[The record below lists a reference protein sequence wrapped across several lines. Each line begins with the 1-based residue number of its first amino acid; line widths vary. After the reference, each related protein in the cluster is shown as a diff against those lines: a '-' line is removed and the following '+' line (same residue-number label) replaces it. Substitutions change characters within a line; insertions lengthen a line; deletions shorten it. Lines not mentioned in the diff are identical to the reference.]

1 LSARH
6 EALRAVQRRLE
17 RFYAL
22 ERAPDVVDFVHFV
35 QGDEPE
41 SRETLVLLQT
51 EEALEIRLVL
61 PPLELPAQ
69 AEPRA
74 DDGFLQLVE
83 GVSHFVYVAERA
95 RTNLPATR
103 LELELQAEVDKFVVL
118 GGGRLEP
125 HQARRLHVDLYER
138 VRFLHPPGSEDGERY
153 RLANDLAARFV
164 ARLFHNRSG
173 ESGGAV
179 RALRRFYR
187 SGQTEK
193 IHLARAA

>member
-1 LSARH
+1 LSARKR
-6 EALRAVQRRLE
+6 ALRSVQHQLE

-22 ERAPDVVDFVHFV
+22 ERAPDVVDFVRT
-35 QGDEPE
+35 GEPGH
-41 SRETLVLLQT
+41 RETLVLRQDDD
-51 EEALEIRLVL
+51 ELEIRLLL
-61 PPLELPAQ
+61 PPL
-69 AEPRA
+69 
-74 DDGFLQLVE
+74 DDLGSLDRFLQLVE

-118 GGGRLEP
+118 ALGGRIEP
-125 HQARRLHVDLYER
+125 EQARAMHGRLYER
-138 VRFLHPPGSEDGERY
+138 VRYLHPPGSEDGDRY

-164 ARLFHNRSG
+164 ARLLEKSD
-173 ESGGAV
+173 EVGGVV
-179 RALRRFYR
+179 RTLRRFYR